1 MKKNKIISLFAGAGG
16 MDIFSRFGVGG
27 GDSFTPGSTQFS
39 DPSAFMASDFGTATL
54 TGFAKGGMIDDDTL
68 GKIQNFATGGIVGTM
83 NKERSM
89 TGRTPHLVVASEGER
104 ILNHKETAIWNRLQS
119 GISGFADGG
128 MVGGGSGDIASRI
141 GSTTTVNVPVSVSV
155 SESSDVDGARLS
167 QTVQALVSD
176 GIRREMR
183 PGGSIRRG
191 NPYGR

>member
-1 MKKNKIISLFAGAGG
+1 
-16 MDIFSRFGVGG
+16 
-27 GDSFTPGSTQFS
+27 
-39 DPSAFMASDFGTATL
+39 
-54 TGFAKGGMIDDDTL
+54 
-68 GKIQNFATGGIVGTM
+68 M
-83 NKERSM
+83 NKERAM

-128 MVGGGSGDIASRI
+128 IVGGGSGDIASKI

-155 SESSDVDGARLS
+155 NEGSDVDGARLS